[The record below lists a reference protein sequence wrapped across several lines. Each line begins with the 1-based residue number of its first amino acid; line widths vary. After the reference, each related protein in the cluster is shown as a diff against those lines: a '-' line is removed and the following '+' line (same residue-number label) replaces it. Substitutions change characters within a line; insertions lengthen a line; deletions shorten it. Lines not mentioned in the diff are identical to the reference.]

1 MLNIQLNGE
10 RRELEGSVSVTEL
23 LDRLGFT
30 GKRLAVELNKEILP
44 KSLHATTMLNDG
56 DIIEVVGAVG
66 GG

>member
-1 MLNIQLNGE
+1 MNIQLNGE